1 MEAMEKSEIYELTKP
16 VYKILP
22 ILIIDNTEE

>member
-1 MEAMEKSEIYELTKP
+1 MEIMKKSEIYELTKP

-22 ILIIDNTEE
+22 ILIIDNNI